1 MPDPQTGIPS
11 FQENE
16 IYDYG
21 DEAYTSPVQQQTQLE
36 SVALPPVSSYQSQG
50 VFSQPDYSS
59 FMAPP
64 VATPQVQPVPEVR
77 IDTQPTPDLFSLR
90 GYGAGELPVEDRSRR
105 ADLTDTLKPSDKGV
119 MARLSEATGLKEDT
133 LARLGLGGIQAIIGA
148 RASKK
153 AAEQSQRSR
162 QDMEALAA
170 PYLQKGAEL
179 QRQAQAGELTPVAR
193 QQLQASQAQAAQAAA
208 SRGGV
213 GAQQTAARIE
223 ALRSQLLQQQ
233 YDYGLK
239 LSGIGDQIYL
249 GAIKTGLQAD
259 QVVNQMTNSYYNNIM
274 RTLMPQPKYVIAGQ
288 PNVTT
293 E

>member
-21 DEAYTSPVQQQTQLE
+21 DEAYTSPVQPQTQIE
-36 SVALPPVSSYQSQG
+36 SVALPPVSSYESQG

-77 IDTQPTPDLFSLR
+77 IDTQPTPDLFALR
-90 GYGAGELPVEDRSRR
+90 GYGAGELTVEDRSRR

-133 LARLGLGGIQAIIGA
+133 LARLGLGGITALLNAPTI
-148 RASKK
+148 KK
-153 AAEQSQRSR
+153 AREQSQRSR

-239 LSGIGDQIYL
+239 LSGIGDQISL

-259 QVVNQMTNSYYNNIM
+259 QVVNQMTNNYFNSIA